1 MVYLSADYLPFLGR
15 NIHLKREKRMNKK
28 YLPLAFLAFAS
39 MASAQATLW
48 FDVEGSVPG
57 GTNRVCSP
65 VVDCTNESPT
75 TNVDDGGYWFDYD
88 DRENDGGSSFVT
100 YSAEA
105 NEYGDHVA
113 PMIDATG
120 SISITMNAGADAA
133 YPFVGYGFN
142 LVNGAKEAT
151 NVALFGNGVCVTL
164 QSSAK
169 LTMEMEYT
177 GNGSLTEFNE
187 PAFAITPKTT
197 PSVVDIPW
205 ASFKQETTWGIPI
218 VGDATAQTVAFK
230 LKFAGTNGSTATNN
244 VKIWQFGASGT
255 CSAPGPGA
263 IENSVVASNVK
274 AHLAGRTLSF
284 SGVNAGANVEVIN
297 LQGQVMVKSVLNSS
311 VNLSNLDAGVY
322 MVRVSG
328 KAVNFNQKIVLK

>member
-1 MVYLSADYLPFLGR
+1 
-15 NIHLKREKRMNKK
+15 MNKK

-39 MASAQATLW
+39 MASAQTLW
-48 FDVEGSVPG
+48 FDVAGSVPG

-65 VVDCTNESPT
+65 AVDCTVDTPT
-75 TNVDDGGYWFDYD
+75 PGVDDGGYWFDYD
-88 DRENDGGSSFVT
+88 DRENDGGSSSVT
-100 YSAEA
+100 YPVAA
-105 NEYGDHVA
+105 NEYGDYVA

-120 SISITMNAGADAA
+120 SISITMNAGAAA
-133 YPFVGYGFN
+133 EYPFVGYGFN
-142 LVNGAKEAT
+142 IVNGNKDAT
-151 NVALFGNGVCVTL
+151 NVANFGSGVCVVL
-164 QSSAK
+164 QNSAK
-169 LTMEMEYT
+169 LSMEMEYT
-177 GNGSLTEFNE
+177 GNGSLTEYNE
-187 PAFAITPKTT
+187 PAFAITPKTAQ
-197 PSVVDIPW
+197 SIVDIPW
-205 ASFKQETTWGIPI
+205 ASFKQESGWGTPI
-218 VGDATAQTVAFK
+218 SGDPTAQTVAFK

-244 VKIWQFGASGT
+244 VKIWQFGALGT
-255 CSAPGPGA
+255 CTIGTIA
-263 IENSVVASNVK
+263 IENSVTVSNNVK